1 MGATQYPK
9 GGPLARLAGLWAN
22 EPASLDWMRAT
33 GQPASTP
40 DDAAEFIRARCCV
53 ESRAF
58 LDHDPHAKA
67 RFERYI
73 RGPYSKHRAAAGL
86 R

>member
-1 MGATQYPK
+1 MGASQHPK

-22 EPASLDWMRAT
+22 EPVFLEWMRSI
-33 GQPASTP
+33 GQPATAP
-40 DDAAEFIRARCCV
+40 ADAAEFIRSRCGV

-58 LDHDPHAKA
+58 LDHDASAKS
-67 RFERYI
+67 RFDQYI
-73 RGPYSKHRAAAGL
+73 RGPYSKHRAAAAS

>member
-1 MGATQYPK
+1 MAAIKKPK
-9 GGPLARLAGLWAN
+9 GGPLAKLAGRWAN
-22 EPASLDWMRAT
+22 EPAFLDWMRAT
-33 GQPASTP
+33 GQPANTP
-40 DDAAEFIRARCCV
+40 ADAAEFIRARCCV

-58 LDHDPHAKA
+58 LDHDRAAKY
-67 RFERYI
+67 RFDQYI

>member
-1 MGATQYPK
+1 MGATQHPK

-22 EPASLDWMRAT
+22 EPAFLDWMRSI
-33 GQPASTP
+33 GQPANTP
-40 DDAAEFIRARCCV
+40 ADAAEFIRARCGV
-53 ESRAF
+53 ESRAL
-58 LDHDPHAKA
+58 LDHDLRAKA
-67 RFERYI
+67 KFERYF